1 VRITVRK
8 KVERKMATSNITAKQ
23 IKADARRYL
32 VMTDIAKGMGYTDI
46 IKKYEVEWEL
56 SPKTIELIL
65 NETIAFM
72 RSDIAKENLISM
84 NMQRLD
90 TIITDSM
97 KDSDRKNAIKAIDT
111 QNKLAGGYTEKVQIE
126 GDTEINLNF
135 EIGE

>member
-1 VRITVRK
+1 
-8 KVERKMATSNITAKQ
+8 MATSNITAKE

-32 VMTDIAKGMGYTDI
+32 VMADIAKGMGYTEI
-46 IKKYEVEWEL
+46 IKKYEKEWEL

-72 RSDIAKENLISM
+72 RSDTAKENLISM

-97 KDSDRKNAIKAIDT
+97 KESDRKNAIKAIDT

-135 EIGE
+135 EIGD

>member
-1 VRITVRK
+1 
-8 KVERKMATSNITAKQ
+8 MATSNITAKE

-32 VMTDIAKGMGYTDI
+32 VMADIAKGMGYTEI
-46 IKKYEVEWEL
+46 LQKYEKEWEL

-72 RSDIAKENLISM
+72 RSDTAKENLISM

-97 KDSDRKNAIKAIDT
+97 KESDRKNAIKAIDT

>member
-1 VRITVRK
+1 
-8 KVERKMATSNITAKQ
+8 
-23 IKADARRYL
+23 
-32 VMTDIAKGMGYTDI
+32 
-46 IKKYEVEWEL
+46 
-56 SPKTIELIL
+56 
-65 NETIAFM
+65 M
-72 RSDIAKENLISM
+72 RSDTAKENLISM

-97 KDSDRKNAIKAIDT
+97 KESDRKNAIKAIDT

>member
-1 VRITVRK
+1 
-8 KVERKMATSNITAKQ
+8 MATSNITAKE

-32 VMTDIAKGMGYTDI
+32 VMADIAKGMGYTEI
-46 IKKYEVEWEL
+46 IKKYEKEWEL

-72 RSDIAKENLISM
+72 RSDTAKENLISM

-97 KDSDRKNAIKAIDT
+97 RESDRKNAIKAIDT

>member
-1 VRITVRK
+1 MTRK
-8 KVERKMATSNITAKQ
+8 IKMATSNITAKE

-32 VMTDIAKGMGYTDI
+32 VMSDIAKGMGYTEI
-46 IKKYEVEWEL
+46 IKKYEKEWEL

-72 RSDIAKENLISM
+72 RSDTAKENLISM

-97 KDSDRKNAIKAIDT
+97 KESDRKNAIKAIDT

>member
-1 VRITVRK
+1 
-8 KVERKMATSNITAKQ
+8 MATSNITAKQ

-32 VMTDIAKGMGYTDI
+32 VMADIAKGMGYTEI
-46 IKKYEVEWEL
+46 IKKYETEWEL

-72 RSDIAKENLISM
+72 RSETAKENLISM

-111 QNKLAGGYTEKVQIE
+111 QNKLSGGYTEKVQIE

>member
-1 VRITVRK
+1 
-8 KVERKMATSNITAKQ
+8 MATSNITAKQ

-32 VMTDIAKGMGYTDI
+32 VMADIAKGMGYTEI
-46 IKKYEVEWEL
+46 IKKYEREWEL

-72 RSDIAKENLISM
+72 RSDTAKENLISM

-97 KDSDRKNAIKAIDT
+97 KDSDRRNAIKAIDT

>member
-1 VRITVRK
+1 
-8 KVERKMATSNITAKQ
+8 MATSNITAKE

-32 VMTDIAKGMGYTDI
+32 VMSDIAKGMGYTEI
-46 IKKYEVEWEL
+46 IKKYETEWEL

-72 RSDIAKENLISM
+72 RSDTAKENLISM

>member
-1 VRITVRK
+1 
-8 KVERKMATSNITAKQ
+8 MATSNITAKE

-32 VMTDIAKGMGYTDI
+32 VMADIAKGMGYTEI
-46 IKKYEVEWEL
+46 IKKYEKEWEL

-72 RSDIAKENLISM
+72 RSDTAKENLISM

-135 EIGE
+135 EIGD

>member
-1 VRITVRK
+1 
-8 KVERKMATSNITAKQ
+8 MATSNITAKQ

-32 VMTDIAKGMGYTDI
+32 VMSDIAKGMGYTEI
-46 IKKYEVEWEL
+46 IKKYESEWEL

-72 RSDIAKENLISM
+72 RSDTAKENLISM

>member
-1 VRITVRK
+1 
-8 KVERKMATSNITAKQ
+8 MATSNITAKQ

-32 VMTDIAKGMGYTDI
+32 VMADIAKGMGYTEI

-72 RSDIAKENLISM
+72 RSETAKENLISM

>member
-1 VRITVRK
+1 
-8 KVERKMATSNITAKQ
+8 MATSNITAKE

-32 VMTDIAKGMGYTDI
+32 VMADIAKGMGYTEI
-46 IKKYEVEWEL
+46 IKKYEKEWEL

-72 RSDIAKENLISM
+72 RSDTAKENLISM

-97 KDSDRKNAIKAIDT
+97 KESDRKNAIKAIDT

>member
-1 VRITVRK
+1 
-8 KVERKMATSNITAKQ
+8 MATSNITAKQ

-32 VMTDIAKGMGYTDI
+32 VMADIAKGMGYTEI
-46 IKKYEVEWEL
+46 IKKYEKEWEL

-72 RSDIAKENLISM
+72 RSDTAKENLISM

>member
-1 VRITVRK
+1 
-8 KVERKMATSNITAKQ
+8 MATSNITAKQ

-32 VMTDIAKGMGYTDI
+32 VMADIAKGMGYTEI

-72 RSDIAKENLISM
+72 RSDTAKENLISM

>member
-1 VRITVRK
+1 
-8 KVERKMATSNITAKQ
+8 MATSNITAKQ

-32 VMTDIAKGMGYTDI
+32 VMSDIANGMGYTDI
-46 IKKYEVEWEL
+46 IKKYEQEWEL

-72 RSDIAKENLISM
+72 RSDTAKENLISM

>member
-1 VRITVRK
+1 
-8 KVERKMATSNITAKQ
+8 MATSNITAKQ

-32 VMTDIAKGMGYTDI
+32 VMADIAKGMGYTEI
-46 IKKYEVEWEL
+46 IKKYETEWEL

-72 RSDIAKENLISM
+72 RSETAKENLISM

>member
-1 VRITVRK
+1 
-8 KVERKMATSNITAKQ
+8 MATSNITAKE

-32 VMTDIAKGMGYTDI
+32 VMSDIAKGMGYTEI
-46 IKKYEVEWEL
+46 IKKYEKEWEL

-72 RSDIAKENLISM
+72 RSDTAKENLISM

-97 KDSDRKNAIKAIDT
+97 KESDRKNAIKAIDT

-135 EIGE
+135 EIGD

>member
-1 VRITVRK
+1 
-8 KVERKMATSNITAKQ
+8 MATSNITAKE

-32 VMTDIAKGMGYTDI
+32 VMSDIAKGMGYTEI
-46 IKKYEVEWEL
+46 IKKYEKEWEL

-72 RSDIAKENLISM
+72 RSETAKENLISM

>member
-1 VRITVRK
+1 
-8 KVERKMATSNITAKQ
+8 MATSNITAKE
-23 IKADARRYL
+23 IKGDARRYL
-32 VMTDIAKGMGYTDI
+32 VMSDIAKGMGYTEI
-46 IKKYEVEWEL
+46 IKKYEKEWEL

-72 RSDIAKENLISM
+72 RSDTAKENLISM

>member
-1 VRITVRK
+1 
-8 KVERKMATSNITAKQ
+8 MATSNITAKQ

-32 VMTDIAKGMGYTDI
+32 VMADIAKGMGYTEI
-46 IKKYEVEWEL
+46 IKKYETEWEL

-72 RSDIAKENLISM
+72 RSDTAKENLISM

>member
-1 VRITVRK
+1 
-8 KVERKMATSNITAKQ
+8 MATSNITAKE

-32 VMTDIAKGMGYTDI
+32 VMSDVAKGMGYTEI
-46 IKKYEVEWEL
+46 IKKYEKEWEL

-72 RSDIAKENLISM
+72 RSDTAKENLISM

-97 KDSDRKNAIKAIDT
+97 KESDRKNAIKAIDT

>member
-1 VRITVRK
+1 
-8 KVERKMATSNITAKQ
+8 MATSNITAKE

-32 VMTDIAKGMGYTDI
+32 VMADIAKGLGYTEI
-46 IKKYEVEWEL
+46 IKKYEKEWEL

-72 RSDIAKENLISM
+72 RSDTAKENLISM

>member
-1 VRITVRK
+1 
-8 KVERKMATSNITAKQ
+8 MATSNITAKQ

-32 VMTDIAKGMGYTDI
+32 VMADIAKGMGYTEI
-46 IKKYEVEWEL
+46 IKKYESEWEL

-72 RSDIAKENLISM
+72 RSETAKENLISM

>member
-1 VRITVRK
+1 
-8 KVERKMATSNITAKQ
+8 MATSNITAKE

-32 VMTDIAKGMGYTDI
+32 VMADIAKGIGYTEI
-46 IKKYEVEWEL
+46 IKKYEKEWEL

-72 RSDIAKENLISM
+72 RSDTAKENLISM

-97 KDSDRKNAIKAIDT
+97 KESDRKNAIKAIDT